1 MSSNALFFGSENSVF
16 TRSGTLPSSVGVV
29 NMSSP
34 FNFDSDC
41 EEQEVQPISKRPKIC
56 NKADTKSNRLSDTD
70 SSVGIFLSDT
80 SANEC
85 DNSER
90 DLSDSESSEAIYP
103 SDSDV
108 SLEGLELPF
117 SSPTCISES
126 PSDDSDSSEYRPCCE
141 GFC

>member
-34 FNFDSDC
+34 FNFDS
-41 EEQEVQPISKRPKIC
+41 EVQPISKRPKICNKAVQTISKRPKIC

-108 SLEGLELPF
+108 RL
-117 SSPTCISES
+117 
-126 PSDDSDSSEYRPCCE
+126 
-141 GFC
+141 